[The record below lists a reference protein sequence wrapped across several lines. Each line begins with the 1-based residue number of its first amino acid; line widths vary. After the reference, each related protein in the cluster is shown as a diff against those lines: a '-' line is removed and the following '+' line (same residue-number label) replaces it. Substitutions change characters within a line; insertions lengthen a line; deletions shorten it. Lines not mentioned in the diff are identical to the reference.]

1 MKKISL
7 SAVALL
13 LSALFMFSAFT
24 PVARAEGET
33 DNFSSNYVTGAVL
46 AVKNSSDQWTDVSP
60 DSGNIPAS
68 ADVRI
73 HYTFSIP
80 DTDTDIEGGNASIKA
95 GTVRYLQL
103 PSDFAV
109 TSSIPSTPIQV
120 DGQTVANFT
129 ASTSGLITI
138 TFTDKVAGGIDQG
151 WLEVTSNLKKEIQDA
166 GGEHTIDFQTNA
178 GVINYKI
185 IVDKDEPAPVQT
197 SIVKSGKLVNGNAI
211 NWTITVNKEN
221 ASLQNVVVT
230 DAIPTGTTLVG
241 TSVQVDGEAPKDGV
255 YSLNGQA
262 MTFTLRNISK
272 QTVITYQT
280 TVDDSAFNSTEG
292 GKFTVSNTAD
302 MNYAVSGT
310 PAATLSSTATVDV
323 ATDWIEKSGLADD
336 ANNKILW
343 TITVNNNNRTIPAGT
358 DLVVTDTLPEGLTL
372 DTSSVKLG
380 SAAVSPGSSGEAG
393 KFTYDAASRMFTY
406 TFDTTGEITNVK
418 TITFYTN
425 VLPNDTTAT
434 QTFKNS
440 ATLTDDGTDYNSGE
454 IGVGIGRSLINKS
467 GSYDSRSHTITWT
480 ILVNRNGTTLNNA
493 IVTDTISSDPNQEFV
508 AGSVKLNGNPISESS
523 YTYDAGGKLL
533 TFTLGNI
540 AAKQVITF
548 QTTVTDKND
557 YATNQGG
564 KNYNNLAHLVYDG
577 SPSNLDASATVKV
590 TSQVLQKSFVSYNYT
605 TRELTWKIIA
615 NQNRMPMQG
624 GVITDV
630 IGADQKFIKIVS
642 VREENE
648 DKTWPAVS
656 QPATADWNYNASS
669 KTLTYHLPN
678 PLNHQYEIIFTTE
691 FTALDK
697 FQENKDVVNVSNS
710 AALQVTESGVPQVGS
725 TAGTTLKN
733 TVINKTGTQVSGA
746 NYINWTVQINSNS
759 LNLSN
764 IVIED
769 HLQEGLTLDAGSI
782 KLYKMNVNSATGKL
796 TKGDLAAAS
805 MYSIGYAN
813 DLFSIK
819 FLKPLDGPYQLEFG
833 TDVEL
838 TQSGT
843 ISNTANFK
851 GTATVQNSD
860 PVELSYRYYSAAG
873 GGTRGNQVWV
883 TKTDAGDASLKL
895 SGAIFELFDQNKNP
909 MNPVRTATTDESGL
923 AKFKGLTA
931 GTYFA
936 REITAPTGY
945 QLNNSYFT
953 VTVGGEQPVIG
964 NLTITNT
971 KKPTG
976 GGGGGGGTSS
986 SGVSSIA
993 SSASSIVSSTS
1004 SNPNE
1009 NIGDDGIG
1017 KAGASSK
1024 PVSKNPNENIG
1035 DDGVGKAGGGPK
1047 TGESN
1052 TYLAII
1058 VSLMLAAAIVLIL
1071 GTYRSRRSK
1080 KAQ

>member
-1 MKKISL
+1 MKKFSL

-13 LSALFMFSAFT
+13 LSALFVFSAFT

-46 AVKNSSDQWTDVSP
+46 AVKDSGGEWIDVSP

-129 ASTSGLITI
+129 ANTSGLITI

-211 NWTITVNKEN
+211 NWTITVDKEN

-241 TSVQVDGEAPKDGV
+241 TSVHVDGKAPADGV
-255 YSLNGQA
+255 YSLSEPD
-262 MTFTLRNISK
+262 MTFTLGNISK

-280 TVDDSAFNSTEG
+280 TVDVATFDSTEG
-292 GKFTVSNTAD
+292 GKVAVSNTAD
-302 MNYAVSGT
+302 MDYAVNNV

-323 ATDWIEKSGLADD
+323 TTDWIKKSGSADA
-336 ANNKILW
+336 ANNRILW

-564 KNYNNLAHLVYDG
+564 KNYNNLAHLVYDE
-577 SPSNLDASATVKV
+577 SSSNLDASATVKV

-630 IGADQKFIKIVS
+630 IGADQKFVKIVS

-648 DKTWPAVS
+648 NGSWPAAS
-656 QPATADWNYNASS
+656 LPAAADWNYNAGS

-697 FQENKDVVNVSNS
+697 FQENKDVANVSNT
-710 AALQVTESGVPQVGS
+710 AALQVTESGIPQVVS

-769 HLQEGLTLDAGSI
+769 HLQEGLTLDTDSI
-782 KLYKMNVNSATGKL
+782 KLYKMNVNSATGAL

-873 GGTRGNQVWV
+873 GGTRGSQVWV

-976 GGGGGGGTSS
+976 GGGNPGGGTSS
-986 SGVSSIA
+986 SEVNSVA
-993 SSASSIVSSTS
+993 SSTS
-1004 SNPNE
+1004 SITSSTSSVPNENIGDGSGPLAGASSKPNE
-1009 NIGDDGIG
+1009 NIGDD
-1017 KAGASSK
+1017 
-1024 PVSKNPNENIG
+1024 N
-1035 DDGVGKAGGGPK
+1035 VGKAGGNPK

-1052 TYLAII
+1052 TYLPII
-1058 VSLMLAAAIVLIL
+1058 ISLMLAAAIVLML

-1080 KAQ
+1080 KVS